1 MCIDIIIGGQR
12 VELACPRP
20 SALSTLSYSLLLPV
34 LLFIRPRVVA
44 VCVVLLLRGA
54 GCAFAAGCDVQGEW
68 RSLCIILWI
77 IQFNIESLH

>member
-54 GCAFAAGCDVQGEW
+54 GCAFAAGCDVQVRGGAW
-68 RSLCIILWI
+68 VILWI